1 MKNTLLKAATEA
13 GKIIKENY
21 TGEFNFESKEDIV
34 SNIVTEI
41 DTKAESKIIE
51 IIKADFPKH
60 GILSE
65 EIGAIDENA
74 EVKWVI
80 DPIDGTI
87 NFAHSIPLCCVSI
100 GVEKNGEIIMGAV
113 YNPIMNEMF
122 FAEKGQGAYLNDKR
136 ISVSKRDNFDL
147 SLFVTGFPYDN
158 TKNTHTMGVFGEIV
172 RMNIPLRRLGSAALD
187 ICWVACGRFEG
198 FWEYNLNPWDVA
210 AGCIIAKEAG
220 ASVTDFSNNDVSI
233 YSKEI
238 IATNGLVHDKLL
250 EIIQRVEGR

>member
-1 MKNTLLKAATEA
+1 MKAATEA
-13 GKIIKENY
+13 GKIIKENFS
-21 TGEFNFESKEDIV
+21 GEFNFESKEDIV

-51 IIKADFPKH
+51 IIKAEFPDH

-65 EIGAIDENA
+65 EIGAIDEA
-74 EVKWVI
+74 ASVKWVI

-100 GVEKNGEIIMGAV
+100 GIEKNGEIIMGAV
-113 YNPIMNEMF
+113 YNPIMDEMF
-122 FAEKGQGAYLNDKR
+122 FAEKGQGSYLNDKK

-147 SLFVTGFPYDN
+147 SLLVTGFPYDN
-158 TKNTHTMGVFGEIV
+158 TKNTHTLGVFGEIV
-172 RMNIPLRRLGSAALD
+172 KMNIPLRRLGSAALD

-210 AGCIIAKEAG
+210 AGYIIAKEAG
-220 ASVTDFSNNDVSI
+220 ASVTDFSNKDMSI
-233 YSKEI
+233 YNKEI

-250 EIIQRVEGR
+250 EIIQRVEGQR